1 MTTAW
6 KAACVAAAAMLLG
19 APQAWAQSS
28 QLRGLRLESN
38 QPIQI
43 ESDKL
48 EVRENEKL
56 AVFTGNVSASQGPT
70 VLRAGLMK
78 VYYAGEGSAT
88 TGSADIERIEVS
100 GKVYVKSNNQIAT
113 GDEASFDMRAEV
125 LVMSGKEVVLSEG
138 ENIAVGCKLTV
149 QMKSGQAKLD
159 SCGKGAGRV
168 KLLIN
173 PKSVNR

>member
-1 MTTAW
+1 MSTLIKSAATAM
-6 KAACVAAAAMLLG
+6 AALL
-19 APQAWAQSS
+19 AVSTPVWAQSS
-28 QLRGLRLESN
+28 QLRGLSLDGN

-48 EVRENEKL
+48 EVRERDKL

-70 VLRAGLMK
+70 VLKAGLMK
-78 VYYAGEGSAT
+78 VYYAGEGSAA

-100 GKVYVKSNNQIAT
+100 GKVYVKSNNQVAT
-113 GDEASFDMRAEV
+113 SDEASFDMRSEV
-125 LVMSGKEVVLSEG
+125 LTMSGKEVVLSEG
-138 ENIAVGCKLTV
+138 SNVAVGCKLTV

-159 SCGKGAGRV
+159 SCNRTTGRV